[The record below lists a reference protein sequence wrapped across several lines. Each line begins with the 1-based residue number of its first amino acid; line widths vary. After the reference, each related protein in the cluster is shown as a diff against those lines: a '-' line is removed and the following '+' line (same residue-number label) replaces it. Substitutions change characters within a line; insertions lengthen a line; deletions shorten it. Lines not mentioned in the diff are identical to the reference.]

1 MLRSSELA
9 KEVGVSKQT
18 VLRLAASG
26 DIPCSRLPSGHYR
39 FDLEEVK
46 AALRV
51 KDENEDK

>member
-9 KEVGVSKQT
+9 KEVGLSKQT

-26 DIPCSRLPSGHYR
+26 VIPCSRLPSGHYR

-51 KDENEDK
+51 KDENEDQ